1 MNFNEFQK
9 KVDEMGCKLQEENVN
24 PEDVKIGYTKATG
37 ENIIV
42 ALKSEYIVVA
52 YFKW

>member
-9 KVDEMGCKLQEENVN
+9 KVTEMGCKLQEENVN
-24 PEDVKIGYTKATG
+24 PEDVKIEYTKLDGNNCLWAMKG
-37 ENIIV
+37 DHII
-42 ALKSEYIVVA
+42 S